1 MEWMSNAQNQLQ
13 ALATE
18 QARKKLPK
26 ESKPHRW
33 GYTRWA
39 DQYYIQEYLKQ
50 HDFPL
55 MLGHPQSPEPDQF
68 ESAREDSEEESM
80 SMEMD
85 TDDSTETRV
94 TTSMETDH
102 TV

>member
-1 MEWMSNAQNQLQ
+1 MSNTQNRLQ

-26 ESKPHRW
+26 ESKPHGW
-33 GYTRWA
+33 GYTHWA
-39 DQYYIQEYLKQ
+39 NQYCIQEYLKQ
-50 HDFPL
+50 HGSPL

-85 TDDSTETRV
+85 MDGSTQTRV
-94 TTSMETDH
+94 TTGMETDH
-102 TV
+102 MA